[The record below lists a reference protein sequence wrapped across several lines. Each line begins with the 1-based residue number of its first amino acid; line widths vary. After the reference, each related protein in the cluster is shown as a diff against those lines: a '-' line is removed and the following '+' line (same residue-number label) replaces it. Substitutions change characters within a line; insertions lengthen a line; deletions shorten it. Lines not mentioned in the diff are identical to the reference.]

1 MENKMWNRYKTKNE
15 LLSNVPKITCL
26 CSVASNSWWRL
37 CPWDFPSRNT
47 RVGSHFLLRDSS
59 WPRDQTRVSC
69 VSYVG
74 WQILYHQA
82 TRQALRSIARKEW
95 QSLASHPDSLASA
108 STVWTCL
115 TEQGVGC
122 WPLCQAASLLPTSVR
137 MFPQS
142 SGRPDQAL
150 SWVRQRRCYQWQ
162 LWGHSREEF
171 VLCYFFQ
178 HLVKLEW
185 LVSQH
190 LWLCRKAP
198 RQWRPS
204 KSVSLPARPYPPF
217 PLKSFGLLC
226 PWPDFERTNHQ
237 YWMRADISEEEYQQ
251 MFWDRSAD
259 WIRAACEVWHQ
270 SPLQRAARQ
279 STPAGPGQSRPVA
292 SR

>member
-1 MENKMWNRYKTKNE
+1 
-15 LLSNVPKITCL
+15 
-26 CSVASNSWWRL
+26 
-37 CPWDFPSRNT
+37 
-47 RVGSHFLLRDSS
+47 
-59 WPRDQTRVSC
+59 
-69 VSYVG
+69 
-74 WQILYHQA
+74 
-82 TRQALRSIARKEW
+82 
-95 QSLASHPDSLASA
+95 
-108 STVWTCL
+108 
-115 TEQGVGC
+115 
-122 WPLCQAASLLPTSVR
+122 

-142 SGRPDQAL
+142 SGRPDPAL

-178 HLVKLEW
+178 HLVRLEW

-204 KSVSLPARPYPPF
+204 KSVSLPARPSPPF

-251 MFWDRSAD
+251 MCWDRSAD

-292 SR
+292 SRQRPQLASLDSWLQRHSLPPHRYIFAAPSCFQRGTDFGFLSAEVSRSQLHPHQRLSCSRSTGKLVWKDPRLCSCFQGLTIAFKPSLFPYLLSLYYVPGVVLNVRDQGVNKANMTPAFKELTVQWGYCNHKD